1 MSDEINEEKKLYKA
15 YSKLEDVG
23 DFYRSGR
30 DRAMGGGA
38 MTLRERIE
46 RLLLQ
51 WAEQKVKADRS
62 AATADRGGWH
72 SGCASVLG
80 EVVFELSEALK
91 KDEQEG
97 GA

>member
-1 MSDEINEEKKLYKA
+1 
-15 YSKLEDVG
+15 
-23 DFYRSGR
+23 
-30 DRAMGGGA
+30 

-46 RLLLQ
+46 SLLLQ

-80 EVVFELSEALK
+80 EVVFELNAALK
-91 KDEQEG
+91 EDENNVLVQQKHPD
-97 GA
+97 ATL